1 MGRPR
6 LTRARIVT
14 TAVDLADREGLGAVT
29 LRRLAA
35 RLGVHVTSLYN
46 HVPTKEAVL
55 DGMVE
60 RLVVEARLPTGT
72 FGWEEWMRRF
82 AAAVRA
88 VAQAHP
94 GAFEAFHHRPI
105 QGTQAAEATEAALA
119 AFHAGGFDEAAAY
132 NAVKSTSVAVMGL
145 VLDDLARL
153 RTPDLPSD
161 LGTHPPERFPHL
173 RRIEAVA
180 AQADTSTY
188 LIDALVEGFAA
199 NLRGSKLTR
208 RRAGGARHKR
218 TSFGPGSV

>member
-1 MGRPR
+1 MARPR

-14 TAVDLADREGLGAVT
+14 TALDLADREGLGAVT

-60 RLVVEARLPTGT
+60 GLVVEARLPTGT
-72 FGWEEWMRRF
+72 LGWEEWIRRF
-82 AAAVRA
+82 AAAIRA
-88 VAQAHP
+88 VAHAHP

-105 QGTQAAEATEAALA
+105 QGLQAAQATEAALA
-119 AFHAGGFDEAAAY
+119 AFHTGGFDELAAY
-132 NAVKSTSVAVMGL
+132 NAVKSTSAAVMGL

-173 RRIEAVA
+173 RRIEAIA

-199 NLRGSKLTR
+199 NLRRSKPAGRGVGRAR
-208 RRAGGARHKR
+208 RSPA
-218 TSFGPGSV
+218 

>member
-14 TAVDLADREGLGAVT
+14 TAVELADREGLGAVT

-88 VAQAHP
+88 LAQAHP

-119 AFHAGGFDEAAAY
+119 AFHAGGFDEVAAY

-153 RTPDLPSD
+153 RTPDLPND
-161 LGTHPPERFPHL
+161 LATHPPERFPHL

-188 LIDALVEGFAA
+188 LIDALVAGLAA
-199 NLRGSKLTR
+199 NLRRSKPTGRGVGRAR
-208 RRAGGARHKR
+208 RSPA
-218 TSFGPGSV
+218 

>member
-1 MGRPR
+1 
-6 LTRARIVT
+6 VT

-29 LRRLAA
+29 LRRLAS

-60 RLVVEARLPTGT
+60 RLIVEAGLPRGT
-72 FGWEEWMRRF
+72 LGWEDWMRGF

-119 AFHAGGFDEAAAY
+119 AFHAGGFDEVAAY

-145 VLDDLARL
+145 VLEDLARL
-153 RTPDLPSD
+153 RAPDLPSD
-161 LGTHPPERFPHL
+161 LGTQPPERFPHL
-173 RRIEAVA
+173 HRIEAVA
-180 AQADTSTY
+180 ARADTATY
-188 LIDALVEGFAA
+188 LIDVLVEGFAA
-199 NLRGSKLTR
+199 NLRGSKVTPRGAGTPR
-208 RRAGGARHKR
+208 RKR
-218 TSFGPGSV
+218 TSSGPGSV

>member
-1 MGRPR
+1 MARPR

-14 TAVDLADREGLGAVT
+14 SALDLADREGLGAVT
-29 LRRLAA
+29 LRRLAS

-60 RLVVEARLPTGT
+60 HLIVEARLPTGT
-72 FGWEEWMRRF
+72 FGWEEWIHRF
-82 AAAVRA
+82 AGAVRA
-88 VAQAHP
+88 VAHAHP
-94 GAFEAFHHRPI
+94 GAFEAFHYRPI

-119 AFHAGGFDEAAAY
+119 AFHAGGFDDVAAY

-153 RTPDLPSD
+153 RTPDLSTD

-173 RRIEAVA
+173 QQIEALA
-180 AQADTSTY
+180 ARADTSTY

-199 NLRGSKLTR
+199 NLRGSRPSR
-208 RRAGGARHKR
+208 RGVGAPRQKR
-218 TSFGPGSV
+218 T